1 VSGVVWVRSS
11 RCESSSC
18 VELARSPCGVQ
29 VRDGKDPDG
38 PVLSFTREAWRE
50 FTNGVRGGEFDLP

>member
-18 VELARSPCGVQ
+18 VELARCSCGAR
-29 VRDGKDPDG
+29 VRDGKNPDG
-38 PVLSFTREAWRE
+38 PFLSFTREGWRA
-50 FTNGVRGGEFDLP
+50 FLKGVRNGEFDLP